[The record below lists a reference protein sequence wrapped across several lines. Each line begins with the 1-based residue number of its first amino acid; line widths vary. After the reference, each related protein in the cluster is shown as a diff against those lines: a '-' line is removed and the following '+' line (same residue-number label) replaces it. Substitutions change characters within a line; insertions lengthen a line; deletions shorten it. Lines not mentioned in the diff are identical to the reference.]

1 MSETNDDVRAQK
13 GGAAQNSSIPKNV
26 AAPRENF
33 ILPQTEATVQKIIGG
48 AQAFFVWAR
57 MGLYA
62 LYFLWALIRVFVYA
76 EFFRLNLVIAAVA
89 FALALFYF
97 LENLLGVRFLKAA
110 SVALKIVWR
119 LASLCM
125 AVFLFK
131 GLLDF
136 AVLAEKPDTAKY
148 DHLAFPQADRWGL
161 VFPADDP
168 LAKKTAVTADDLKGL
183 PLFCSEQSWRVDIP
197 GWAGDRMA
205 DLRLE
210 GSFRLS
216 YNGSMFALEG
226 LGYLLT
232 FDHLIDTSPG
242 SGLVFR
248 PLSPALETKLYLIW
262 KKYQPLSPIS
272 ERFLEHL
279 KRSFET

>member
-1 MSETNDDVRAQK
+1 MNGD
-13 GGAAQNSSIPKNV
+13 N
-26 AAPRENF
+26 ENF

-76 EFFRLNLVIAAVA
+76 EFFRLNLVIAAAA

-97 LENLLGVRFLKAA
+97 LENLLGVRFPKAA

-136 AVLAEKPDTAKY
+136 AAGKDSGTSERVFAFEIIFTVLFMLGWT
-148 DHLAFPQADRWGL
+148 LAILGD
-161 VFPADDP
+161 VFNLTVPMWTEQILQSFKSDIEP
-168 LAKKTAVTADDLKGL
+168 KGL
-183 PLFCSEQSWRVDIP
+183 ARRSIKKVEEASGDALRK
-197 GWAGDRMA
+197 AGPKIA
-205 DLRLE
+205 A
-210 GSFRLS
+210 GVGASTV
-216 YNGSMFALEG
+216 ALG
-226 LGYLLT
+226 L
-232 FDHLIDTSPG
+232 
-242 SGLVFR
+242 
-248 PLSPALETKLYLIW
+248 AM
-262 KKYQPLSPIS
+262 
-272 ERFLEHL
+272 L
-279 KRSFET
+279 KRALRKKGE